1 MNRNKTEENKSFT
14 DKIADKIAPVQE
26 KPTTLL
32 EKKLLASKNTQL
44 KKRLILNVDED
55 SDSEGETFTNPVA
68 KNDTEVNKYVP
79 PNLDIAAI
87 NDSKV
92 HDIDALARTPRSNLS
107 TEERK
112 VLDREAV
119 LDALADKQDPDKLKN
134 LTPKAGQVFKP
145 PAATMIST

>member
-14 DKIADKIAPVQE
+14 DKIADKIAPVQD
-26 KPTTLL
+26 KPTTIL

-44 KKRLILNVDED
+44 KKRLILNVDEA

-68 KNDTEVNKYVP
+68 KNDTEINKYVP